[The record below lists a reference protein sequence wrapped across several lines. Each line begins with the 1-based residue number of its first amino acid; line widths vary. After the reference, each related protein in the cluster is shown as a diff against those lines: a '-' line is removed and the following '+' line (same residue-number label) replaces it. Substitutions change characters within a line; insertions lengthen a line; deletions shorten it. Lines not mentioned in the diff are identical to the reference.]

1 MSRPLQLTLAILK
14 PDITANP
21 SVLKNVW
28 TRILENGLYFVSS
41 KHMHLSSDEAEE
53 FYAEHRGKF
62 FQNRLVNFM
71 SSGPVWCH
79 ILCGDDVIGRWRRM
93 LGPTKVLKTVYD
105 EPESIRGSYGLTDT
119 RNCAH
124 GSDSDATAKREV
136 GFFFPEFDFEKWYKE
151 EHQLFQR
158 DLVEFDP
165 HLLQHIAM
173 PDIHP

>member
-1 MSRPLQLTLAILK
+1 MSQLRQLQLTLAILK
-14 PDITANP
+14 PDLVAQP
-21 SVLKNVW
+21 RVLKNVW
-28 TRILENGLYFVSS
+28 TRMLENGLYFVLS
-41 KHMHLSSDEAEE
+41 KQVHLSAVQAEQ

-62 FQNRLVNFM
+62 FQDRLVYFM

-93 LGPTKVLKTVYD
+93 LGPTKVLKTVFN

-124 GSDSDATAKREV
+124 GSDADATARKEV
-136 GFFFPEFDFEKWYKE
+136 GFFFPEFDFEEWYRRQ
-151 EHQLFQR
+151 HPLFIN

-165 HLLQHIAM
+165 EKMQHIAI
-173 PDIHP
+173 PNT

>member
-1 MSRPLQLTLAILK
+1 MSQRLQLTLAILK
-14 PDITANP
+14 PDIVANP

-28 TRILENGLYFVSS
+28 TRMLENGLYFVMS
-41 KHMHLSSDEAEE
+41 KRVQLSAVQAEQ

-62 FQNRLVNFM
+62 FQNRLVCFM

-93 LGPTKVLKTVYD
+93 LGPTKVLKTVFD
-105 EPESIRGSYGLTDT
+105 QPDSIRGSFGLTDT

-124 GSDSDATAKREV
+124 GSDADATAKKEV
-136 GFFFPEFDFEKWYKE
+136 GFFFPEFDIDKWYKE
-151 EHQLFQR
+151 QHKFFQN

-165 HLLQHIAM
+165 DKLQHFAIS
-173 PDIHP
+173 DT